1 MSKLNVEYLKC
12 KMIDYLTVQVGSA
25 RTDDGRVTSHTLPV
39 HVPRPEKKPANIN
52 PEFRIV
58 VNLCAILTT

>member
-1 MSKLNVEYLKC
+1 
-12 KMIDYLTVQVGSA
+12 MIDYLTEQVGSA

-39 HVPRPEKKPANIN
+39 HVPRPEKNPANIN

-58 VNLCAILTT
+58 VNLFAMLTTH